1 MLLIIEDKD
10 DPTEPVAEETEG
22 GSELLYIPVVT
33 VRVTED
39 AEALQCSC
47 TLGRMLFDL
56 RSDTDAEQLEPQN
69 AGKLLPL
76 FLRTLDHTGRRPEYV
91 TAAASCIG
99 EDGTKFSARG

>member
-39 AEALQCSC
+39 AEALHRNCA
-47 TLGRMLFDL
+47 LGRMLFDF

-69 AGKLLPL
+69 AGRLLPL
-76 FLRTLDHTGRRPEYV
+76 FLRTLDHTGCRPEYV